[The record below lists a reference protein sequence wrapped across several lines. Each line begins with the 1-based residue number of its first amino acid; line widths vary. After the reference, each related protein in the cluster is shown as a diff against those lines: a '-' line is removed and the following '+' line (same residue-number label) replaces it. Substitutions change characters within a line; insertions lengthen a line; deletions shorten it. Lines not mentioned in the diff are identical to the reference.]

1 MIDILQA
8 IILGL
13 IQGIAAWI
21 PISSKTQVI
30 LVGKL
35 FFDLDFQTA
44 LSFALLVHVG
54 DLLATLYL
62 FRQEILG
69 FLHIRPSIADLM
81 EMEKADPERNLFWFV
96 VISVFFSGI
105 VGLPLY
111 LLTKKGFSDLPG
123 ALFLAVVGG
132 TLVLLGII
140 MWVSS
145 RNASN
150 KWRDPELKKRIT
162 FTDTIISGC
171 AQGLAVMPGISRSG
185 MTESTLLLRGYT
197 PHEAIRLSFFMSIP
211 MITLSIATFFLLE
224 GFGSITPMVAIAGIC
239 ASFIASFTM
248 MNFMLMITEK
258 VKFYYFNIAI
268 GLLAMTPFIIQI
280 IFL

>member
-1 MIDILQA
+1 MIDIIQA

-13 IQGIAAWI
+13 VQGIAAWI
-21 PISSKTQVI
+21 PVSSKTQVI
-30 LVGKL
+30 LVGKY
-35 FFDLDFQTA
+35 FFNLDFQAA

-54 DLLATLYL
+54 DLLATFYL
-62 FRQEILG
+62 FRKEILG
-69 FLHIRPSIADLM
+69 FLHIRPSISDVK
-81 EMEKADPERNLFWFV
+81 EMEKADPEQNLFWFV
-96 VISVFFSGI
+96 IISVFFSGI

-123 ALFLAVVGG
+123 TLFLAVVGG

-140 MWVSS
+140 MWGSS

-150 KWRDPELKKRIT
+150 KQRDPELKKRIT
-162 FTDTIISGC
+162 FTDTVITGC

-185 MTESTLLLRGYT
+185 ITESTLLLRGYT

-211 MITLSIATFFLLE
+211 MISLSIMTFFLLE
-224 GFGSITPMVAIAGIC
+224 GFGSITLMIAIAGIC
-239 ASFIASFTM
+239 AAFVASFAM

-268 GLLAMTPFIIQI
+268 GLLAMIPFVMQL
-280 IFL
+280 IFS